1 MEEALA
7 RRMAMADM
15 GCLRRAD
22 HRLLRDDVADALRDA
37 ILDGKMAPGTR
48 LIESAIAEQMGVSRG
63 PVREA
68 LVELERQ
75 GLVVMEPH
83 RGAVVRPMQPRDA
96 WEVYTLRAELE
107 ALAIRQGRE
116 YWGDEEISALRQ
128 VLTRMEALR
137 DEDGQAAAAKLD
149 LEFHGLV
156 CGVSR
161 NRRLIGMFRG
171 LDPLV
176 WGLFLAVTSYLG
188 LGPTVMAE
196 RHRPIVEALA
206 ARDFDLAMRVVR
218 EHYVRTAEEML
229 RRQVTQSRTGGGEG
243 YEP

>member
-1 MEEALA
+1 MDEVLA
-7 RRMAMADM
+7 QGRIMAANV

-22 HRLLRDDVADALRDA
+22 HRLLRDDVASALRDA
-37 ILDGKMAPGTR
+37 ILNGEMAPGTR
-48 LIESAIAEQMGVSRG
+48 LVESAIADRMGVSRG

-68 LVELERQ
+68 LVQLERQ

-83 RGAVVRPMQPRDA
+83 RVAVVRPMEPRDA

-107 ALAIRQGRE
+107 ALAIREGRE
-116 YWGDEEISALRQ
+116 YWGDEEITALRQ
-128 VLTRMEALR
+128 VLARMEALR

-156 CGVSR
+156 CSVSR
-161 NRRLIGMFRG
+161 NRRLIAMFRG
-171 LDPLV
+171 LDALV

-188 LGPTVMAE
+188 LGPAVMAE

-206 ARDFDLAMRVVR
+206 ARDFDFSISVVR

-229 RRQVTQSRTGGGEG
+229 RRQGASSA
-243 YEP
+243 